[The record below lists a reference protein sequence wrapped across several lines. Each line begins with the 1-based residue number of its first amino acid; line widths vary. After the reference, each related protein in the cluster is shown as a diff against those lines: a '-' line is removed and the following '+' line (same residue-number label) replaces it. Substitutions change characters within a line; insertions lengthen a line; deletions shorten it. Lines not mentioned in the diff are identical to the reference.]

1 MRGSRNFPRAL
12 KWRGAGVI
20 LFPRE
25 GIRVQDLFLRGFSY
39 WRTFDFLGRRPP
51 LLTIT
56 LKDLLSKKFPFLGG
70 RGGGSPGSVVNL
82 FQEGLR
88 RGGGEGGLPQ
98 VFTCN
103 SYFYCM
109 LLNLSKCNQCNRPM
123 CIIGL
128 STGWILTCNIINIST
143 TSNNHA

>member
-1 MRGSRNFPRAL
+1 MECSDSNRNNMRGSRNFPRAL

-39 WRTFDFLGRRPP
+39 WRTFNFLGRRPP

-56 LKDLLSKKFPFLGG
+56 LKDLLSKKFPFFGG

-82 FQEGLR
+82 FQEGQR
-88 RGGGEGGLPQ
+88 RSGGEGGKGAYP
-98 VFTCN
+98 
-103 SYFYCM
+103 
-109 LLNLSKCNQCNRPM
+109 KCSLVIHIFIVCCWIYQNV
-123 CIIGL
+123 ISAIGL
-128 STGWILTCNIINIST
+128 CVLLACQQDGFI
-143 TSNNHA
+143 